1 MIDVNLLAPYGLG
14 QGYMIL
20 VLAPYGVL
28 ARQTRVTLRR
38 MRIRGPAAM
47 LVALSLAISVFSQT
61 TVSTGGI
68 QGTATDPSGALV
80 IGAKVSVSN
89 AMTEQ
94 IASANTNSAGSY
106 TFAFLKPG
114 DFEVT
119 IEAKGFKTTRLS
131 LRVKVGQ
138 TANGNAQLV
147 IGDSSESVLVRA
159 TDLQV
164 NTAQATVQ
172 GVLTSGQIANLPIN
186 GRNFL
191 DLAQLEPGVQMQDGT
206 NVDPTKGGYS
216 SISFGG
222 RFGRTARIEVDGAD
236 VSDETVGTTTTD
248 IPSSAIQEFQISQS
262 SLDMSTELTSSGS
275 VNVTTKSGTDDY
287 HGEAFSQFRDSS
299 LGAALPTSPGI
310 RVPYQRSQYGGAL
323 GGPVIK
329 HQLFFFMDGERNFQ
343 RTTVP
348 VAVSAPFSQYSGAF
362 SDPFHEANLL
372 GRVDS
377 QIRDVH
383 FFYRFSYFKN
393 SLLATSGSGYSLY
406 DNKDIAR
413 NHVLGADFQT
423 ASFIHTIRFSYLRF
437 QNQIVDATVGNN
449 ALPLNNLGA
458 QIVMGSTG
466 LTVGPNF
473 LAPQSTA
480 QSDIELKYDG
490 NKISG
495 PHVIRYGISF
505 NHIQGFSYG
514 AYSDYGPQIVSTVST
529 SEVTAASAGPFPGGA
544 SNPLNYPADSITITN
559 GLGYFTNQP
568 ALGFPASGLG
578 PDNRILVYLGDSW
591 KIATG
596 FNLTYGLRWVR
607 DTGRTD
613 SQYAGFPELNAL
625 LPGQGLGDRVAQP
638 NLNFAPQFGFA
649 WDPWKNGRTSIRGG
663 VGLFYENAIWNDV
676 LFDAPNREP
685 TGAFEQFPSACA
697 APGTPAQIPI
707 PNGFLTPSAGTP
719 NSVCGNSSGPSLIG
733 NALPAVV
740 ALQQTYQADSPFNL
754 QAPNPSYVGR
764 HLTDC
769 STGGPNCFF
778 PSGTFGAP
786 ASMFNPDYKS
796 PRSVQINIGVQRE
809 LKSGVVL
816 SLDYVRNVETHYLL
830 GIDENH
836 AGDIRYF
843 NKIGALDAIA
853 ATNTTFGCAPTP
865 GAGVDCAI
873 SGVNHGGAGATMSDY
888 ASVGLGSSSDMGGKS
903 CFAALGYPCAFG
915 GVNPQAPPLGFL
927 SSIGRSVY
935 NGLQTKL
942 TTSISRPFRGTKT
955 LNTQISYSL
964 SRFENTGGA
973 AAPDGSVGPGKADQ
987 DYIIGALDN
996 SQPNRYFGPSTLD
1009 RTHQLSF
1016 GGYLELPVGFQIGL
1030 MSHFYSPLSTTL
1042 TVPNTAKGAGELFRT
1057 DFNGDGTTQD
1067 PVPGTHVGEF
1077 DRGINARNINETINN
1092 YNATVSGRPTP
1103 AGQILIQNGLMT
1115 STQLANLGGVAPSL
1129 PDAPANQV
1137 NLGWL
1142 RVFDATISWTHSIKE
1157 WASVRPSVGFYNIFN
1172 FSNFDLPAS
1181 SMSGLLAGTAGTI
1194 NGTDPAAHN
1203 TNRVGVGTGVF
1214 TLGSPREIEFS
1225 LKIIF

>member
-1 MIDVNLLAPYGLG
+1 
-14 QGYMIL
+14 
-20 VLAPYGVL
+20 
-28 ARQTRVTLRR
+28 
-38 MRIRGPAAM
+38 M
-47 LVALSLAISVFSQT
+47 LVVLLGLAISAFSQT

-68 QGTATDPSGALV
+68 QGTVTDPSGALI

-89 AMTEQ
+89 AATEQ
-94 IASANTNSAGSY
+94 IASVKTNSAGSY

-119 IEAKGFKTTRLS
+119 IGANGFKTTRLP
-131 LRVKVGQ
+131 LVVKVDQ
-138 TANGNAQLV
+138 TTNGSAKLV

-206 NVDPTKGGYS
+206 NIDPTKGGYS

-275 VNVTTKSGTDDY
+275 VNVTTKSGTDSY
-287 HGEAFSQFRDSS
+287 HGEAFGQFRDSS
-299 LGAALPTSPGI
+299 LGAALPTPPGI
-310 RVPYQRSQYGGAL
+310 KAPYQRSQYGGAL
-323 GGPVIK
+323 GGPVIE
-329 HQLFFFMDGERNFQ
+329 HQLFFFMDGERNIQ
-343 RTTVP
+343 HTVAP
-348 VAVSAPFSQYSGAF
+348 VPVSAPFSQYSGAF
-362 SDPFHEANLL
+362 SDPFHEGNLL
-372 GRVDS
+372 GRADS
-377 QIRDVH
+377 QLRGVH
-383 FFYRFSYFKN
+383 SFYRFSYFQN
-393 SLLATSGSGYSLY
+393 SLLATSGFGYSLY
-406 DNKDIAR
+406 ANTDITR
-413 NHVLGADFQT
+413 NHVLGFDFKT
-423 ASFIHTIRFSYLRF
+423 GNFIHTIRFSYLKF
-437 QNQIVDATVGNN
+437 QNQIVDATIGNS

-458 QIVMGSTG
+458 QIVMGSSG
-466 LTVGPNF
+466 LAAGPNF

-480 QSDIELKYDG
+480 QSDLELKYDG
-490 NKISG
+490 NKITGS
-495 PHVIRYGISF
+495 HVIRYGISF

-514 AYSDYGPQIVSTVST
+514 AYLNYGPQIVSTVST
-529 SEVTAASAGPFPGGA
+529 SEVTAAAGGPFPGGA
-544 SNPLNYPADSITITN
+544 SNPLNYPADSITIAN

-578 PDNRILVYLGDSW
+578 PDNRILAYLGDSW
-591 KIATG
+591 KIAPN

-613 SQYAGFPELNAL
+613 SQYSGFPELNAL
-625 LPGQGLGDRVAQP
+625 LPGEGLGNRVAQP
-638 NLNFAPQFGFA
+638 NLNFAPQIGFA
-649 WDPWKNGRTSIRGG
+649 WDPRKNGKTSIRGG
-663 VGLFYENAIWNDV
+663 VGLFYENAIWNNV

-707 PNGFLTPSAGTP
+707 PSGFLTPSSGTP
-719 NSVCGNSSGPSLIG
+719 TSVCGTSRGPSLIG
-733 NALPAVV
+733 NALPAII

-754 QAPNPSYVGR
+754 QAPNPSYVGG

-769 STGGPNCFF
+769 GTGGQNCFF
-778 PSGTFGAP
+778 PSGTSGAP

-796 PRSVQINIGVQRE
+796 PRSVQMNIGVQRE

-816 SLDYVRNVETHYLL
+816 SVDYVRNVETHYLL

-853 ATNTTFGCAPTP
+853 ATNTNFGCAPTP
-865 GAGVDCAI
+865 GAGTDCAI
-873 SGVNHGGAGATMSDY
+873 SGVNHGGVGATISDY

-903 CFAALGYPCAFG
+903 CFAALGHPCGFG

-942 TTSISRPFRGTKT
+942 TTNISSPFRGAKI
-955 LNTQISYSL
+955 LNAQISYSL
-964 SRFENTGGA
+964 SRFENTGGGVP
-973 AAPDGSVGPGKADQ
+973 PDGSVGPGKADQ

-1030 MSHFYSPLSTTL
+1030 ISHFCSPLSTTL

-1057 DFNGDGTTQD
+1057 DFTGDGTPQD

-1077 DRGINARNINETINN
+1077 DRGINASNINRTIKN
-1092 YNATVSGRPTP
+1092 YNDTVAGRPTP
-1103 AGQILIQNGLMT
+1103 AGQILIQDGLMT
-1115 STQLANLGGVAPSL
+1115 STQLTKLGGVAPAL
-1129 PDAPANQV
+1129 PDAPSNQV

-1142 RVFDATISWTHSIKE
+1142 HVFDLTMSWTHSIKE
-1157 WASVRPSVGFYNIFN
+1157 RVSVRPSVGFYNIFN
-1172 FSNFDLPAS
+1172 LSNFDLPTS
-1181 SMSGLLAGTAGTI
+1181 TMSGLLAGTAGTI
-1194 NGTDPAAHN
+1194 NGTDPAGHN

-1214 TLGSPREIEFS
+1214 SLGSPREIEFG
-1225 LKIIF
+1225 LKISF